1 MFLGMDI
8 LSDEQSLSNSKLVSN
23 LSSFSIKN
31 GIFDELYVSSDPN
44 KFKKKEYDWAADT
57 LILATFDSQTLE
69 GGNIGALGSKIQS
82 MQLRRRE
89 VGDVTWTTLT
99 AYQVPDTDNLNF
111 SFVDYFARGRNTKY
125 EYSVN
130 YILKDG
136 TELPYISA
144 SVVSSFCGALIT
156 DGKTSYHV
164 FLDPKVTSTTRNRQ
178 SSIVTTLNSRFPY
191 VFYGSK
197 SNYDTGNFSGT
208 IIKNNGV
215 DDWDFDNS
223 YKYREDMKDW
233 LTNGEAKIIKM
244 EDGREW
250 LVSVDGNVEEDE
262 SEHIDKVGISF
273 DFVQIGDYNNTDDLS
288 ANGLT
293 AYNDMD
299 YATYYSITLNLESAT
314 SSSRI
319 ISVKQG
325 ESYSTKIEAYEGYVI
340 DSVSISMNGVSI
352 TDSVYNSVNDTISIP
367 SVTGDVIVTVTAL
380 KISVDD
386 IAFDYNTLN
395 LSKNSKKKI
404 NLVYSPTNA
413 KIGAITWKSSDN
425 ATVIVDNGMVQG
437 LKAGSATITASID
450 GLEAKCNVSVV
461 SLSDETGI
469 PLGAFHEGAAI
480 HMRENSSPVYYIVAK
495 HNYESELNGE
505 GRTLLVRKPEY
516 ANTRFGSNN
525 AYVSSEVD
533 KLLTNTFKNSIDSK
547 IVSVLNSYPTTIRY
561 TPGNGKNTVSTI
573 SRTVFLLSSNEY
585 GPSSSTHN
593 TEGTILP
600 TAQQLLSDGCANNKM
615 LLTRTPAVYNVSN
628 TKDSVIGIRY
638 NSNDNSFEDKVIK
651 CTDTNDANTGATV
664 VVHPAMT
671 LSQDIKIIIDNPIKA
686 SAVTLNKTSA
696 IIHVGEELQLNAAYQ
711 PVDATYPLTNY
722 GSSNPF
728 VASVNESGLVTGKKV
743 GTTTITVGIDNVSA
757 ACEVRVVE

>member
-23 LSSFSIKN
+23 LSSFSMKN
-31 GIFDELYVSSDPN
+31 GVFDELYISSDPN

-57 LILATFDSQTLE
+57 LILATFDSKTLE

-89 VGDVTWTTLT
+89 VGDVTWTTLA
-99 AYQVPDTDNLNF
+99 AYQVPDTNNLNF

-178 SSIVTTLNSRFPY
+178 SNIVTTLNSRFPY

-208 IIKNNGV
+208 IIKNNGGN
-215 DDWDFDNS
+215 DWDFDNS

-233 LTNGEAKIIKM
+233 LTNGEAKIIKI

-314 SSSRI
+314 SSSRV

-325 ESYSTKIEAYEGYVI
+325 ESYTTKIEAYKGYAI
-340 DSVSISMNGVSI
+340 DSVSISMNGISI
-352 TDSVYNSVNDTISIP
+352 TDSVYNSTNDTISIP
-367 SVTGDVIVTVTAL
+367 SVTGDVIITVVAL

-386 IAFDYNTLN
+386 
-395 LSKNSKKKI
+395 
-404 NLVYSPTNA
+404 
-413 KIGAITWKSSDN
+413 
-425 ATVIVDNGMVQG
+425 
-437 LKAGSATITASID
+437 
-450 GLEAKCNVSVV
+450 
-461 SLSDETGI
+461 
-469 PLGAFHEGAAI
+469 
-480 HMRENSSPVYYIVAK
+480 
-495 HNYESELNGE
+495 
-505 GRTLLVRKPEY
+505 
-516 ANTRFGSNN
+516 
-525 AYVSSEVD
+525 
-533 KLLTNTFKNSIDSK
+533 
-547 IVSVLNSYPTTIRY
+547 TTI
-561 TPGNGKNTVSTI
+561 
-573 SRTVFLLSSNEY
+573 
-585 GPSSSTHN
+585 
-593 TEGTILP
+593 
-600 TAQQLLSDGCANNKM
+600 
-615 LLTRTPAVYNVSN
+615 AV
-628 TKDSVIGIRY
+628 G
-638 NSNDNSFEDKVIK
+638 
-651 CTDTNDANTGATV
+651 
-664 VVHPAMT
+664 
-671 LSQDIKIIIDNPIKA
+671 
-686 SAVTLNKTSA
+686 
-696 IIHVGEELQLNAAYQ
+696 
-711 PVDATYPLTNY
+711 
-722 GSSNPF
+722 
-728 VASVNESGLVTGKKV
+728 
-743 GTTTITVGIDNVSA
+743 
-757 ACEVRVVE
+757 VVE

>member
-1 MFLGMDI
+1 MI
-8 LSDEQSLSNSKLVSN
+8 
-23 LSSFSIKN
+23 
-31 GIFDELYVSSDPN
+31 P
-44 KFKKKEYDWAADT
+44 
-57 LILATFDSQTLE
+57 
-69 GGNIGALGSKIQS
+69 
-82 MQLRRRE
+82 
-89 VGDVTWTTLT
+89 
-99 AYQVPDTDNLNF
+99 
-111 SFVDYFARGRNTKY
+111 
-125 EYSVN
+125 
-130 YILKDG
+130 
-136 TELPYISA
+136 
-144 SVVSSFCGALIT
+144 
-156 DGKTSYHV
+156 
-164 FLDPKVTSTTRNRQ
+164 
-178 SSIVTTLNSRFPY
+178 
-191 VFYGSK
+191 
-197 SNYDTGNFSGT
+197 
-208 IIKNNGV
+208 
-215 DDWDFDNS
+215 
-223 YKYREDMKDW
+223 
-233 LTNGEAKIIKM
+233 
-244 EDGREW
+244 
-250 LVSVDGNVEEDE
+250 
-262 SEHIDKVGISF
+262 
-273 DFVQIGDYNNTDDLS
+273 
-288 ANGLT
+288 
-293 AYNDMD
+293 
-299 YATYYSITLNLESAT
+299 

-325 ESYSTKIEAYEGYVI
+325 ESYTTKIEAYEGYVI

-352 TDSVYNSVNDTISIP
+352 TDSVYNSVNNTISIP

-404 NLVYSPTNA
+404 NLIYSPTNA
-413 KIGAITWKSSDN
+413 KIGAITWKSSDD

-461 SLSDETGI
+461 SLSDKTGI
-469 PLGAFHEGAAI
+469 PLSAFHEGAAI

-525 AYVSSEVD
+525 AYGSSDVD
-533 KLLTNTFKNSIDSK
+533 KLLTNTFKNSLDSK

-561 TPGNGKNTVSTI
+561 TPGNGKNTVSTM

-585 GPSSSTHN
+585 GPSSNTHN

-615 LLTRTPAVYNVSN
+615 LLTRTPAVYNISN

-638 NSNDNSFEDKVIK
+638 NSNDNSFENKVIK

-696 IIHVGEELQLNAAYQ
+696 IIHIGEELQLNAVYQ

-757 ACEVRVVE
+757 ACEIRVVE

>member
-1 MFLGMDI
+1 M
-8 LSDEQSLSNSKLVSN
+8 
-23 LSSFSIKN
+23 
-31 GIFDELYVSSDPN
+31 
-44 KFKKKEYDWAADT
+44 
-57 LILATFDSQTLE
+57 
-69 GGNIGALGSKIQS
+69 
-82 MQLRRRE
+82 
-89 VGDVTWTTLT
+89 
-99 AYQVPDTDNLNF
+99 NF

-178 SSIVTTLNSRFPY
+178 SSIVTTLNGRFPY

-208 IIKNNGV
+208 IIKNNGG

-250 LVSVDGNVEEDE
+250 LVSLDGNVEEDE

-404 NLVYSPTNA
+404 SLVYSPTNA
-413 KIGAITWKSSDN
+413 KIGAITWKSSDD

-461 SLSDETGI
+461 SLSDKTGI
-469 PLGAFHEGAAI
+469 PLSAFHEGAAI

-495 HNYESELNGE
+495 HN
-505 GRTLLVRKPEY
+505 
-516 ANTRFGSNN
+516 
-525 AYVSSEVD
+525 
-533 KLLTNTFKNSIDSK
+533 
-547 IVSVLNSYPTTIRY
+547 
-561 TPGNGKNTVSTI
+561 
-573 SRTVFLLSSNEY
+573 
-585 GPSSSTHN
+585 
-593 TEGTILP
+593 
-600 TAQQLLSDGCANNKM
+600 
-615 LLTRTPAVYNVSN
+615 
-628 TKDSVIGIRY
+628 
-638 NSNDNSFEDKVIK
+638 
-651 CTDTNDANTGATV
+651 
-664 VVHPAMT
+664 
-671 LSQDIKIIIDNPIKA
+671 
-686 SAVTLNKTSA
+686 
-696 IIHVGEELQLNAAYQ
+696 
-711 PVDATYPLTNY
+711 
-722 GSSNPF
+722 
-728 VASVNESGLVTGKKV
+728 
-743 GTTTITVGIDNVSA
+743 
-757 ACEVRVVE
+757 